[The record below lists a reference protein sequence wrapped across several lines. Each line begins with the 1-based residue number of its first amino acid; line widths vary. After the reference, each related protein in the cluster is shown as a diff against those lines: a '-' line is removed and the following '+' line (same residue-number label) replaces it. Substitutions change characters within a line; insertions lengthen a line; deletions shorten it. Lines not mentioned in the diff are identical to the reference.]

1 MKTIIITGVSDG
13 LGYQLANL
21 AQKRNLRV
29 VGISRTLS
37 DLKIE
42 HIKGDLTDEN
52 GLNEIVKIIKN
63 KYSDFDV
70 LVNCAGMLSV
80 KPLGKVDYD
89 ETLKLFKLNV
99 IAPIYLVS
107 ELSDLIK
114 MNEADI
120 VNVGSTV
127 GSKAYEN
134 QAAYGASKWAVR
146 GLNQNLQLE
155 FKNTKCRVIG
165 FNPGGFKSN
174 FFEKATGVDNN
185 DWSGWMTPDDIAK
198 FILQILELPKNM
210 EVSDIILNRK

>member
-13 LGYQLANL
+13 LGYQIAKL
-21 AQKRNLRV
+21 AQIRAIRV
-29 VGISRTLS
+29 VGISRTVP

-42 HIKGDLTDEN
+42 HIKADLTEEK
-52 GLNEIVKIIKN
+52 GIKDVVETIKS

-70 LVNCAGMLSV
+70 LINCAGMLSV
-80 KPLGKVDYD
+80 KQLGEVDYT

-99 IAPIYLVS
+99 IAPLFLVS
-107 ELSDLIK
+107 ELVDIIK
-114 MNEADI
+114 SNKADI
-120 VNVGSTV
+120 VNIGSTV
-127 GSKAYEN
+127 GSKAYES
-134 QAAYGASKWAVR
+134 QAAYGASKWALR
-146 GLNQNLQLE
+146 GLNKNLQLE

-174 FFEKATGVDNN
+174 FFEKATGVMNN
-185 DWSGWMTPDDIAK
+185 DWDGWMTPDDIAK